1 MTDYIIKMDLDKINP
16 NPLNE
21 QIYRYNPVEHK
32 ELKKSIELCGLLEPL
47 TITKDNLL
55 VSGHRRYKVLQ
66 EIGYDVVDC
75 RLSDYENLNIALV
88 ELNRYRKKSPSELL
102 NEAELLK
109 TEYSKM
115 IKKGRPKNGEKRVGR
130 NWTILNVSERLG
142 VSATNLKKLMSIK
155 KYEPEMLDKVDM
167 GLISI
172 GKAYSIIREKYILN
186 EKGAGRKPND
196 FRTEYQELLDKWNP
210 TIEELVEE
218 INISKSLS
226 IVGASRKNGE
236 REENDFYITPSPL
249 VSSLLKH
256 EKFDGNIWEPACG
269 KGDISKVLIKNGYD
283 VLSTDLID
291 RNYGD
296 GGIDFLDDKSLKKIG
311 VQDNLITNPPYK
323 DGLQF
328 VLQAKKYTRNKI
340 ALLCKT
346 TFLEGVERYKMFQDK
361 EFPLKVF
368 YQFSKRPT
376 LKKKGLEEQDLRG
389 MISYGWFV
397 WERGYKGKPVI
408 EWIK

>member
-16 NPLNE
+16 NPLNK
-21 QIYRYNPVEHK
+21 QIYGYNPKEHK
-32 ELKKSIELCGLLEPL
+32 ELKKSIELNGLLEPI
-47 TITKDNLL
+47 TITRDNIL
-55 VSGHRRYKVLQ
+55 VSGHRRFKAVKEL
-66 EIGYDVVDC
+66 GYEDVDC
-75 RLSDYENLNIALV
+75 RLGEFDNVSVALV
-88 ELNRYRKKSPSELL
+88 ELNRHRQKTSTEIL
-102 NEAELLK
+102 NEAEILK
-109 TEYSKM
+109 QEYSKM
-115 IKKGRPKNGEKRVGR
+115 VKRGAPKKGEKREGK
-130 NWTILNVSERLG
+130 NWTILSVSERLG
-142 VSATNLKKLMSIK
+142 VSTTQLKKLMSIK
-155 KYEPEMLDKVDM
+155 KYSPELLEKIDM
-167 GLISI
+167 GLISV
-172 GKAYSIIREKYILN
+172 GKAYTIIREKYILN
-186 EKGAGRKPND
+186 GNGGRPPKD
-196 FRTEYQELLDKWNP
+196 FKTEYRELLDKWNP
-210 TIEELVEE
+210 SIEDLVEE

-236 REENDFYITPSPL
+236 RDENDFYITPSSL
-249 VSSLLKH
+249 VSSLLEH

-269 KGDISKVLIKNGYD
+269 KGDISKELIKNGYD

-291 RNYGD
+291 RDYGK
-296 GGIDFLDDKSLKKIG
+296 GGIDFLDDSVKEIG
-311 VQDNLITNPPYK
+311 VHDNLITNPPYK
-323 DGLQF
+323 HGLQF

>member
-16 NPLNE
+16 NPLNK
-21 QIYRYNPVEHK
+21 QIYGYNQKEHK

-75 RLSDYENLNIALV
+75 RLSDYENISIALV

-102 NEAELLK
+102 KEAELLK

-115 IKKGRPKNGEKRVGR
+115 IKKGRPKNGEKREGK

-142 VSATNLKKLMSIK
+142 VSATNLKKLMSLK
-155 KYEPEMLDKVDM
+155 KYEPEMLDMVDK
-167 GLISI
+167 GIISI

-186 EKGAGRKPND
+186 EKGAGRKPKD
-196 FRTEYQELLDKWNP
+196 FKTEYRELLYKYNP
-210 TIEELVEE
+210 TIDE
-218 INISKSLS
+218 ILDETNITKSLS
-226 IVGASRKNGE
+226 VVGQGRRHGE
-236 REENDFYITPSPL
+236 REPNDFYPTPKKVITK
-249 VSSLLKH
+249 LLEQ

-269 KGDISKVLIKNGYD
+269 EGHISKELIKNGYD

-291 RNYGD
+291 RGYGE
-296 GGIDFLDDKSLKKIG
+296 GGIDFLDDKELKKIG

-346 TFLEGVERYKMFQDK
+346 TFLEGVERYDMFQDK
-361 EFPLKVF
+361 EFALKVIH
-368 YQFSKRPT
+368 QFSQRPT

-389 MISYGWFV
+389 MVSYAWFV

>member
-1 MTDYIIKMDLDKINP
+1 MSNYIVRVDLERLKPHPIN
-16 NPLNE
+16 E
-21 QIYRYNPVEHK
+21 EIYSFNSQDHK
-32 ELKKSIELCGLLEPL
+32 ELKKSITLLGLLEPIV
-47 TITKDNLL
+47 ITNDNLIL
-55 VSGHRRYKVLQ
+55 SGHRRYGAIKELGW
-66 EIGYDVVDC
+66 EDVDC
-75 RLSDYENLNIALV
+75 RLVDVENPKIFIV
-88 ELNRYRKKSPSELL
+88 EANRQRKKTTEEILK
-102 NEAELLK
+102 EAIILK
-109 TEYSKM
+109 EEYSKM
-115 IKKGRPKNGEKRVGR
+115 VKRGRPKNGEDKNGK
-130 NWTILNVSERLG
+130 NWTILSVSERLG
-142 VSATNLKKLMSIK
+142 VSTTKLKKLMSIK
-155 KYEPEMLDKVDM
+155 KYSPELLEQIDM
-167 GLISI
+167 GLISV
-172 GKAYSIIREKYILN
+172 GKAYTIIREKYILN
-186 EKGAGRKPND
+186 GNGGRPPKD
-196 FRTEYQELLDKWNP
+196 FRSEYRELLDKYNP

-226 IVGASRKNGE
+226 IVGSSRKNGE

-256 EKFDGNIWEPACG
+256 EKFDGNIYEPACG

-291 RNYGD
+291 RGYGE
-296 GGIDFLDDKSLKKIG
+296 GGIDFLDDKELKKIG

>member
-1 MTDYIIKMDLDKINP
+1 MDLDKIQP

-21 QIYRYNPVEHK
+21 QIYGYNEKEHK
-32 ELKKSIELCGLLEPL
+32 ELVKSIELNGLLEPL
-47 TITKDNLL
+47 TITRDNLL
-55 VSGHRRYKVLQ
+55 VSGHRRYKVIR
-66 EIGYDVVDC
+66 EIGWEDVDC
-75 RLSDYENLNIALV
+75 RLREFDNVSIALV
-88 ELNRYRKKSPSELL
+88 ELNKSRIKTKTELL
-102 NEAELLK
+102 NEALILQ

-115 IKKGRPKNGEKRVGR
+115 IKKGRPKNGEKREGK
-130 NWTILNVSERLG
+130 NWSILNVSEKLNIG
-142 VSATNLKKLMSIK
+142 ATNLKKLMSVK
-155 KYEPEMLDKVDM
+155 KYDESLLEKIDL
-167 GLISI
+167 GLLSI
-172 GKAYSIIREKYILN
+172 GKAYSIVRDKYILN

-196 FRTEYQELLDKWNP
+196 FRTEYRVLLDKYNP

-249 VSSLLKH
+249 VSSLLEQ
-256 EKFDGNIWEPACG
+256 EKFDGNIYEPACG

-291 RNYGD
+291 RGYGE

-311 VQDNLITNPPYK
+311 VHDNLITNPPYK

-346 TFLEGVERYKMFQDK
+346 TFLEGVERYKMFQDR
-361 EFPLKVF
+361 EFPLKAF

-408 EWIK
+408 EWIKK